1 MMDYYDAFDDFM
13 GSWTEYADRPKSKT
27 RKTSKRTTQYVGPGH
42 TRVRYA
48 HRTLNIHFKE
58 SEGQFRAKQRARRR
72 AGAKKG
78 AKNRTYRPKDDSIYV
93 TTRNGEMVYVD
104 SRGREVTS
112 RARRYFDDGYNE
124 TIKKNIKND
133 RYTVEEMRALL
144 KDDHWEEEAGNK
156 RWMYDSKATVK
167 EFAKYKR
174 KHKGMY

>member
-1 MMDYYDAFDDFM
+1 MSGYYDAFDDFM

-72 AGAKKG
+72 AGARRG
-78 AKNRTYRPKDDSIYV
+78 ASKRTPRSRNDGVYIDYV
-93 TTRNGEMVYVD
+93 NGEMVYVD
-104 SRGREVTS
+104 SRGRDITT
-112 RARRYFDDGYNE
+112 RAKGYADRGQDAI
-124 TIKKNIKND
+124 IKKNLRKD
-133 RYTVEEMRALL
+133 KYTIEEMRALL
-144 KDDHWEEEAGNK
+144 KDEHWEEEAGNK

-167 EFAKYKR
+167 EFNRYKR
-174 KHKGMY
+174 SRSKR